1 MCSLSTQN
9 PRFRRARQCNM
20 LQVSFSPSHNVLL
33 LNATRKSPDDHKS
46 FCEEKNDMK
55 IMYLHGL
62 QITNI
67 DNSST
72 EAVATLT
79 AEGDIFLE
87 DRNREFA
94 LKVFPHLVSEIR
106 GHTVSQFSCT
116 RDHLIALPGP
126 PVSLSCYL
134 FARFSNCITCSPRCL
149 PSLNL

>member
-1 MCSLSTQN
+1 
-9 PRFRRARQCNM
+9 
-20 LQVSFSPSHNVLL
+20 
-33 LNATRKSPDDHKS
+33 
-46 FCEEKNDMK
+46 
-55 IMYLHGL
+55 MYLHGL

-79 AEGDIFLE
+79 ADGDIFLE